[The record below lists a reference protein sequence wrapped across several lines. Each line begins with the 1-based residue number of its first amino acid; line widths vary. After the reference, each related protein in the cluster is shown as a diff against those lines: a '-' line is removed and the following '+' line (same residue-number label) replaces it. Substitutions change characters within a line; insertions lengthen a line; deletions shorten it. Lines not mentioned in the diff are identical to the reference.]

1 MRDFNLRPSPL
12 TAWQGVSHYQ
22 GGTACLAARTLLS
35 YLSVWGRC
43 IEFSQATGQ
52 QAGQQE
58 KKTVTW
64 LYLFFLKSKIKIKF
78 RFCSEIPRLPRYS
91 AKCSTMWS
99 PTSPTNFPFLPIAF
113 RLFDML
119 VLPAGLGT
127 EDPAGLCLSVPTAC
141 TSKLPAFSLWLGVQ
155 PESLAIFI
163 LHPPE
168 PKLIWDAAGETFVTH
183 PRLGLEHTIQT
194 PGLTW
199 RIKLPGVGQWSLD
212 KHQTGSS
219 PRGRARCRPRSQ
231 ELSTFQEVDQLD
243 QQLQRRECRGASSVP
258 PPRQPQAL
266 CTGLVSYKPVQRV
279 KS

>member
-1 MRDFNLRPSPL
+1 MQSSRDARFQLHPSPL

-78 RFCSEIPRLPRYS
+78 RFCSEIPKLPRYS
-91 AKCSTMWS
+91 AKCSTMSS

-127 EDPAGLCLSVPTAC
+127 EDPAGLCLSVFPLHAPLNC
-141 TSKLPAFSLWLGVQ
+141 HHSPSGLVYSLSLWPFSSYIPQ
-155 PESLAIFI
+155 SPSWFEM
-163 LHPPE
+163 
-168 PKLIWDAAGETFVTH
+168 
-183 PRLGLEHTIQT
+183 
-194 PGLTW
+194 
-199 RIKLPGVGQWSLD
+199 LPG
-212 KHQTGSS
+212 
-219 PRGRARCRPRSQ
+219 RP
-231 ELSTFQEVDQLD
+231 L
-243 QQLQRRECRGASSVP
+243 
-258 PPRQPQAL
+258 
-266 CTGLVSYKPVQRV
+266 
-279 KS
+279 